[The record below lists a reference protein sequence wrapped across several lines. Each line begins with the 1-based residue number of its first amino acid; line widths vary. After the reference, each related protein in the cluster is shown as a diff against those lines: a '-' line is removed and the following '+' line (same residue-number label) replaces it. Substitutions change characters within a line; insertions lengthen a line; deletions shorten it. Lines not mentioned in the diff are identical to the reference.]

1 MSFTSAPRDLAL
13 AAAGRGVSVIGDE
26 VALLALLLWA
36 AGVGHGPA
44 VVAALVL
51 AAALPQLLLAPVSGT
66 VVDRVPAR
74 ALIATTSTVQALAC
88 LGLAATVAQGASP
101 AAVVALVV
109 VLNLGMSLVSPAWT
123 ALLPEIV
130 GRADV
135 ARGLAALQTA
145 TATAALV
152 GPVVGGALVGSAGA
166 AMALVVDAAS
176 FLLLAV
182 AVLAIRSDHRPG
194 PGAARER
201 GAVWRGVRLLGADP
215 VLRRVV
221 GLLVAMILA
230 MGAVNVAEVFLITR
244 ALGAEPLAYGLV
256 GASFAV
262 GLVVGSRLAAR
273 RTEQRGLLRR
283 IVAATLTMAAAIV
296 VVGLSPTVLVAGA
309 ATFAV
314 GVGNGLLNVSGQT
327 LLVRRTPP
335 AVLGRTVAAF
345 QGAVG
350 AAMIAATALGGV
362 LLGVLEVRTVVVG
375 CGVFALV
382 AIALVGVRLLRAT
395 AGVEDTDAR
404 AEADGGEDDA
414 DATAAAPAAPARV
427 S

>member
-1 MSFTSAPRDLAL
+1 MSFTSAGRDLAL
-13 AAAGRGVSVIGDE
+13 AAGGRAVSVVGDE

-36 AGVGHGPA
+36 AGVGHGA
-44 VVAALVL
+44 TVVAALVL

-74 ALIATTSTVQALAC
+74 ALIATVSTMQALAC
-88 LGLAATVAQGASP
+88 LGLAAAVAWGTSP
-101 AAVVALVV
+101 VVVVGLVV

-123 ALLPEIV
+123 ALLPAIV
-130 GRADV
+130 GRDEV
-135 ARGLAALQTA
+135 ARGLAAVQTA

-152 GPVVGGALVGSAGA
+152 GPVVGGALVGAAGA
-166 AMALVVDAAS
+166 AAALVVDGVS
-176 FLLLAV
+176 FLLLAGV
-182 AVLAIRSDHRPG
+182 VLAIRSDHRPAA
-194 PGAARER
+194 GAARER
-201 GAVWRGVRLLGADP
+201 GAVWRGVRLLAADV

-230 MGAVNVAEVFLITR
+230 MGAVNVAEVFLVTR
-244 ALGAEPLAYGLV
+244 TLGGGPLAYGLV
-256 GASFAV
+256 GAAFAV

-273 RTEQRGLLRR
+273 RTDQRGLLRR
-283 IVAATLTMAAAIV
+283 VVGATSTMAAAIV
-296 VVGLSPTVLVAGA
+296 AVGLAPSLLVAGLG
-309 ATFAV
+309 TFTV

-335 AVLGRTVAAF
+335 ELLGRTVAAF

-350 AAMIAATALGGV
+350 AAMIATTAVGGV
-362 LLGVLEVRTVVVG
+362 LLGVLDTRAVVVG

-382 AIALVGVRLLRAT
+382 VIAVVGARLLRAST
-395 AGVEDTDAR
+395 STTDPLP
-404 AEADGGEDDA
+404 EGGGDDA
-414 DATAAAPAAPARV
+414 DAPAAAPAAPARV

>member
-1 MSFTSAPRDLAL
+1 
-13 AAAGRGVSVIGDE
+13 
-26 VALLALLLWA
+26 
-36 AGVGHGPA
+36 
-44 VVAALVL
+44 
-51 AAALPQLLLAPVSGT
+51 
-66 VVDRVPAR
+66 
-74 ALIATTSTVQALAC
+74 
-88 LGLAATVAQGASP
+88 
-101 AAVVALVV
+101 
-109 VLNLGMSLVSPAWT
+109 
-123 ALLPEIV
+123 
-130 GRADV
+130 
-135 ARGLAALQTA
+135 
-145 TATAALV
+145 
-152 GPVVGGALVGSAGA
+152 
-166 AMALVVDAAS
+166 
-176 FLLLAV
+176 
-182 AVLAIRSDHRPG
+182 
-194 PGAARER
+194 
-201 GAVWRGVRLLGADP
+201 VWRGVRLLGADP